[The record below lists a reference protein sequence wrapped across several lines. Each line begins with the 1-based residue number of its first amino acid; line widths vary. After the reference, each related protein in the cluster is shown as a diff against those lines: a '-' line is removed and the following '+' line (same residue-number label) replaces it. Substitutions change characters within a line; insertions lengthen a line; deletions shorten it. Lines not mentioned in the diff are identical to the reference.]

1 MKTYISSDLEQLTL
15 TFLEEGGVQTSTF
28 TDQQEFADFMQEHN
42 VLLLVSNARNYSD
55 LEDSEIV
62 QQYEDLKTSL
72 NI

>member
-1 MKTYISSDLEQLTL
+1 MKTYISSDLDQLTL
-15 TFLEEGGVQTSTF
+15 TFLEGGEVKTNTF